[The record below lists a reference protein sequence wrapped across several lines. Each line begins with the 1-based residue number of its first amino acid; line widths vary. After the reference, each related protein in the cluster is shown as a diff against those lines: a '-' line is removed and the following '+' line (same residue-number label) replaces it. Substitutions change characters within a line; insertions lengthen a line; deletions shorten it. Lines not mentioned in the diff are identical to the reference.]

1 MDLLGRAPGVLAPG
15 FSVVVVPSKPPHA
28 GGGGHLPDT
37 GSPAGLAAAG
47 LAGGGLLTL
56 GGVLL
61 YRARRRS
68 DADRLVG

>member
-1 MDLLGRAPGVLAPG
+1 M
-15 FSVVVVPSKPPHA
+15 PSKPPHA

-61 YRARRRS
+61 YRARRRT